1 MTAKLVKEE
10 MEKSECRFPQIFS
23 DDSTG
28 WELAALIV
36 FAFIVVIFEAYFIT
50 HTTPTEFLEMLK
62 SFF

>member
-10 MEKSECRFPQIFS
+10 MKYAECRFPRIFS

-28 WELAALIV
+28 WELAALFV
-36 FAFIVVIFEAYFIT
+36 FAIIAVIFEAYFIT